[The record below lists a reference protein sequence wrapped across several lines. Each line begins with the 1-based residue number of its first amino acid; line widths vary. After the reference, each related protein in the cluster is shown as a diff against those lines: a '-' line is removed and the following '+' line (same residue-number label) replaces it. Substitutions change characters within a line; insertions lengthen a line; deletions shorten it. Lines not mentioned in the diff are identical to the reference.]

1 MSKARVLLTCLSVV
15 VASLASVPRG
25 AAGDLSSVDR
35 ATRPFRPDAWI
46 TLCGLSTGCTID
58 PPPHPWR
65 GNDVYNRTGYR
76 QSWSVRMQDGEGV
89 RFWLRLQNDGSS
101 ADTLRVLGCKGTDR
115 FTVNAVLIG
124 KHKRPDWRAENI
136 TRQFKKGTATFAFPP
151 ASELKKV
158 FLTVNVIAPTPAEG
172 VSYDCPITIASEG
185 NPDRTDTVVATMTT
199 Y

>member
-1 MSKARVLLTCLSVV
+1 MSKTRTLLLCLSVIAV
-15 VASLASVPRG
+15 SLTSVPAG
-25 AAGDLSSVDR
+25 AASSVSER
-35 ATRPFRPDAWI
+35 GVRPYRPDAWI

-89 RFWLRLQNDGSS
+89 RFWIRLQNDGTSE
-101 ADTLRVLGCKGTDR
+101 DTLRVLGCKGTER
-115 FTVNAVLIG
+115 FVVNAVLIG
-124 KHKRPDWRAENI
+124 KHKRPNWQAENI
-136 TRQFKKGTATFAFPP
+136 TKAFKRGTATFPFGP
-151 ASELKKV
+151 APDGGKV
-158 FLTVNVIAPTPAEG
+158 FLTVNIIAPTPAEG
-172 VSYDCPITIASEG
+172 VTYHCPITIASEG